1 MYSTAHECLDPPSPF
16 LRHKVRG
23 LRIDFVGGSARCLDD
38 LIMRV
43 AIMTCSAIQC
53 FGKLEAGPYHQAD

>member
-1 MYSTAHECLDPPSPF
+1 MHMNVSIRRVPVLEA
-16 LRHKVRG
+16 RG
-23 LRIDFVGGSARCLDD
+23 SGVARIDFVGGSARRLDD

-53 FGKLEAGPYHQAD
+53 FGKLSVSSS